1 MNGAHVEE
9 LLIAHTRG
17 ELDAGE
23 RTRVAD
29 HLTGCRDCRAALDEF
44 TRLLATLTQTA
55 PPPPPIHWG
64 AYRAELREKLDR
76 RAGRRGTFRGWML
89 RPLPAALA
97 AGLVAVLLYVGIPGI
112 GDRSGNGERAAME
125 NAILAG
131 RLDMISRLD
140 LVQQLD
146 LLEDFE
152 VIGGLDRLPARGEG

>member
-1 MNGAHVEE
+1 MSGAHVEE
-9 LLIAHTRG
+9 LLIAHARG

-23 RTRVAD
+23 RTRVD
-29 HLTGCRDCRAALDEF
+29 NHLAGCHDCRAALDDF
-44 TRLLATLTQTA
+44 TRLLATLTLTA
-55 PPPPPIHWG
+55 PPPIHWG
-64 AYRAELREKLDR
+64 AYRAELREKLAR

-89 RPLPAALA
+89 RPLPAAAA

-112 GDRSGNGERAAME
+112 GDRSGNGDRAAME
-125 NAILAG
+125 NAILAS